1 MTGLQGAWPEIVT
14 AVRERRSFLGEAAA
28 TAEPAEVSPPWLTIR
43 LPEGGA
49 LFVEP
54 LQEQAAVLEE
64 IVGQAVG
71 QPVRLRVVA
80 GPGSGAPPRE
90 TPKRMSDASIRADRL
105 KSLRARDP
113 SLDLAADALDL
124 EIVE

>member
-1 MTGLQGAWPEIVT
+1 
-14 AVRERRSFLGEAAA
+14 VRERRPTLGAAAEAAEVVEAAA
-28 TAEPAEVSPPWLTIR
+28 PLVTIR
-43 LPEGGA
+43 IPESSA

-54 LQEQAAVLEE
+54 LKEIVEE
-64 IVGQAVG
+64 ILSQVLG

-80 GPGSGAPPRE
+80 GTAAGPVAPAPP
-90 TPKRMSDASIRADRL
+90 KRISDASIRADRL

-113 SLDLAADALDL
+113 ALDLAADALDL